1 MESGEAAGL
10 TFMARVAVIG
20 NTARAIGAVCAAD
33 LTLSGHK
40 VRFTVFPEQKDQ
52 LPAVRK
58 AGGFMVEGEAKHL
71 VSKKTGFARLDRICD
86 TTREALKD
94 AAAVLIEVDMHRLE
108 EKFTAMIPELA
119 RGAVVHIQSHGYWPA
134 ARLTPLLRKAGRED
148 VIVTEAPAPTHAAR
162 IDGVVVT
169 PRGLRK
175 GIRIA
180 TVPASRSGKALEVL
194 KPLFPDFGAASS
206 VLQTGLE
213 NLNLIVHPAMVL
225 PNIGAMERAKLEG
238 RKFGFYQE
246 GVVPAAGVLGDA
258 LDAERKLACEAY
270 GVEHTPMA
278 RAIEQYYGFRSDTF
292 YEAMQNPV
300 YKSFPPF
307 HPDIWREW
315 ESVDLPYAIVPCVQL
330 AEQAGIA
337 VPLHRGFAE
346 ILGVL
351 LGVDPWRCGPSL
363 EDMDLQGPPEAVKK
377 RVLGQ

>member
-1 MESGEAAGL
+1 MS
-10 TFMARVAVIG
+10 RVAVIG
-20 NTARAIGAVCAAD
+20 NSARAIGAVCASD
-33 LTLSGHK
+33 LALSGHA

-52 LPAVRK
+52 LPALRR
-58 AGGFMVEGEAKHL
+58 AGGFTLEGDSKHL
-71 VSKKTGFARLDRICD
+71 ISKKTGLARLDRICD

-94 AAAVLIEVDMHRLE
+94 AEAVLIEVDMHQLE
-108 EKFTAMIPELA
+108 EKFSAMIPEFA

-134 ARLTPLLRKAGRED
+134 ARVTPLLRKAGRED
-148 VIVTEAPAPTHAAR
+148 VLVTEAPAPTHAAR
-162 IDGVVVT
+162 FDGTVVT
-169 PRGLRK
+169 PKGLRK

-180 TVPASRSGKALEVL
+180 TVPASRSDEALAVL
-194 KPLFPDFGAASS
+194 KPLVPDFSAASS

-238 RKFGFYQE
+238 RKFGFYQD

-258 LDAERKLACEAY
+258 LDAERKRVCEAY

-278 RAIEQYYGFRSDTF
+278 KAIEQYYGFRSGSF

-307 HPDIWREW
+307 QPDIWRAW
-315 ESVDLPYAIVPCVQL
+315 VSDDLPYAIVPCVRL

-337 VPLHRGFAE
+337 VPLHRGFAD

-351 LGVDPWRCGPSL
+351 LGVDPWTCGPSL
-363 EDMDLQGPPEAVKK
+363 EDMDLGGTPEAVTK
-377 RVLGQ
+377 RALGL

>member
-1 MESGEAAGL
+1 MP
-10 TFMARVAVIG
+10 RVAVIG
-20 NTARAIGAVCAAD
+20 NSARAIGAVCASD
-33 LTLSGHK
+33 LALSGHE
-40 VRFTVFPEQKDQ
+40 VRFAVFPEQKDQ
-52 LPAVRK
+52 LPALRK
-58 AGGFMVEGEAKHL
+58 AGGFTVEGDAKHL
-71 VSKKTGFARLDRICD
+71 VSRKTGFARLDKVCD

-94 AAAVLIEVDMHRLE
+94 AGAVLIEVDMHQLE
-108 EKFTAMIPELA
+108 AKFREMIPKLA
-119 RGAVVHIQSHGYWPA
+119 HGAVVHIQSHGYWPA
-134 ARLTPLLRKAGRED
+134 ARLTPLLRKAGRAD

-162 IDGVVVT
+162 IDGTVVT

-180 TVPASRSGKALEVL
+180 TVPASRSGEALAVL

-258 LDAERKLACEAY
+258 LDAERKLVCEAY

-278 RAIEQYYGFRSDTF
+278 KAIEQYYGFRSDSF

-307 HPDIWREW
+307 QPDIWRDW

-330 AEQAGIA
+330 AEQAGVA

-363 EDMDLQGPPEAVKK
+363 ADMDLQGAPEAVKR
-377 RVLGQ
+377 RVLGLK

>member
-1 MESGEAAGL
+1 MS
-10 TFMARVAVIG
+10 RVAVIG

-33 LTLSGHK
+33 LTLCGHD
-40 VRFTVFPEQKDQ
+40 VRYAVFPEQKDQ

-58 AGGFMVEGEAKHL
+58 AGGFSVEGDAKHL
-71 VSKKTGFARLDRICD
+71 IAKKTGFARLAKVCD
-86 TTREALKD
+86 TTAEALQD
-94 AAAVLIEVDMHRLE
+94 AEAVLIEVDMHRLE
-108 EKFTAMIPELA
+108 EKFSAMIPELA
-119 RGAVVHIQSHGYWPA
+119 RGALVHVQSHGYWPA
-134 ARLTPLLRKAGRED
+134 ARLTPLLRKAGRDD
-148 VIVTEAPAPTHAAR
+148 VLVTEAPAPTHAAR
-162 IDGVVVT
+162 IDGTVVT
-169 PRGLRK
+169 PKGLRK

-180 TVPASRSGKALEVL
+180 TVPASRSGAALAAL
-194 KPLFPDFGAASS
+194 KPLFPDFAAATS

-225 PNIGAMERAKLEG
+225 PNVGAMERAKLEG
-238 RKFGFYQE
+238 RTFAFYQD

-258 LDAERKLACEAY
+258 LDAERKLVCEAY

-278 RAIEQYYGFRSDTF
+278 KAIEQYYGYESGTF
-292 YEAMQNPV
+292 YEAMHNPV

-315 ESVDLPYAIVPCVQL
+315 ESVDLPYAIVPCVLL

-337 VPLHRGFAE
+337 VPLHRAFAQ

-363 EDMDLQGPPEAVKK
+363 ADMDLEGPPEAVKR
-377 RVLGQ
+377 RVLGVR